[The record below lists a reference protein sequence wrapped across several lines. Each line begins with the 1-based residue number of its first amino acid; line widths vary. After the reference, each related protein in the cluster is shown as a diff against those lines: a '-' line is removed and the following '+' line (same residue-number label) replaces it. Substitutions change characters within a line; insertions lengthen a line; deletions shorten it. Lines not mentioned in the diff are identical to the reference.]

1 MSAITRAAGRMER
14 ARGSRAGLPLRPRH
28 FPIARGPAGRDRAG
42 GLFRSGDIREPRRL
56 PRRHFLQH
64 PKADHFLQPRGEQR
78 FRQTQRRL
86 DFSISAKFQE
96 TLIQYQE
103 GPTVP
108 DHRQCFAQGR
118 GLLGQGVPLHRPSPR
133 ASRCRERWFLVFS
146 RILSDNSESPT
157 NLDIV
162 RAPIIA
168 EPQTIASRRLASEF
182 SPLSGSCNQ
191 IDSLRKP
198 FVATF
203 RVSPSARATSLP
215 SAANG
220 KPDDRPDVRPR
231 DSRRR
236 RSRSW
241 IRSRGG
247 PKRPASYRRP
257 LPTRVRVPR
266 PTTRP

>member
-1 MSAITRAAGRMER
+1 MSAVTRAAGRMER

-42 GLFRSGDIREPRRL
+42 GLFRSGDIREPA
-56 PRRHFLQH
+56 P
-64 PKADHFLQPRGEQR
+64 
-78 FRQTQRRL
+78 T
-86 DFSISAKFQE
+86 SAKALSSAPQGGPFSSASRRAAVSTNPAKTGFLHICE
-96 TLIQYQE
+96 ASGTLIQYQE

-118 GLLGQGVPLHRPSPR
+118 GLLGQSVPLHRPSPR
-133 ASRCRERWFLVFS
+133 ASRCRKRWFLVFS
-146 RILSDNSESPT
+146 RILSDNSESST

-168 EPQTIASRRLASEF
+168 EPQTIASWRLASEF

-198 FVATF
+198 FVATL

-215 SAANG
+215 STSNG
-220 KPDDRPDVRPR
+220 KPNDRPDVRPR

-236 RSRSW
+236 RFQSW
-241 IRSRGG
+241 IRSRSG
-247 PKRPASYRRP
+247 PKRPASYRRS